1 MKNHD
6 LCLWWKHGLDFMERK
21 NDLKLMKNMI
31 WSFGKSTTCLYKKYY
46 FAFRDKNMTFPLW
59 KYDLNIRNNMIWTL
73 PKHNLDFRKTQ
84 LVCYQ
89 NMTETL
95 WKHELH
101 ITKITTW
108 TLEKHDLALR
118 WNKNCVNQYRLLHLK
133 DYSFLTAI
141 ILIEV

>member
-1 MKNHD
+1 MTCAFDENMAWTLWREKTTWN
-6 LCLWWKHGLDFMERK
+6 WWKTWF
-21 NDLKLMKNMI
+21 DLSEKALLA
-31 WSFGKSTTCLYKKYY
+31 CYKKYY